1 MMANRT
7 KVNRYKIRYNEGKVG
22 QKPGTFS
29 IPDQALPTKIR
40 AFVFSENYFR
50 EEEDPTLEVIL
61 AEAASHPER
70 TYWIDLQGFADA
82 NLLLKIAA
90 ITRLNPL
97 ELEDIVSTYQRPKIE
112 EHPDHLL
119 VIGQQLYLNQQ
130 LEIETEQISLIIGKQ
145 ILFSLQENYYDKL
158 EAVRDRL
165 RQGKT
170 KIRSKKPDYIAY
182 ALIDLMTDH
191 YFVVLNHIGER
202 LEKLEEELLTAHQ
215 ELNRNQILAVKKD
228 LLLIKRTIWPTREK
242 LNTLVRGDYNC
253 ISEDIR
259 IFWRDV
265 YDHTVQIMELTE
277 TYREASTSL
286 MDLYMSS
293 VSNRMNEIM
302 KVLTMVSTIF
312 IPLSFIAGV
321 YGMNFSSTD
330 AHGKTLHWNMPELYS
345 PYGYIGIM
353 GLMIVVSVFMLL
365 YFYRKKWL

>member
-1 MMANRT
+1 MANKAKT
-7 KVNRYKIRYNEGKVG
+7 NRYKIRYNEGKVG

-29 IPDQALPTKIR
+29 IPDSALPTKIV
-40 AFVFSENYFR
+40 AFIFSDQYFR
-50 EEEDPTLEVIL
+50 EEENPNLSDLLLE
-61 AEAASHPER
+61 AEAHPER
-70 TYWIDLQGFADA
+70 TFWIDLQGFQHA
-82 NLLLKIAA
+82 NSLLEIAEA
-90 ITRLNPL
+90 TKLNPL
-97 ELEDIVSTYQRPKIE
+97 ELEDIISTYQRPKIE

-119 VIGQQLYLNQQ
+119 IIAQQLYLNSLQ
-130 LEIETEQISLIIGKQ
+130 EIETEQISFIVGKQ
-145 ILFSLQENYYDKL
+145 MLFTLQENYYDKL
-158 EAVRDRL
+158 DAVRIRL

-170 KIRSKKPDYIAY
+170 KIRSKRPDYMAY
-182 ALIDLMTDH
+182 ALIDLITDH

-202 LEKLEEELLTAHQ
+202 LEKLEEELLTAHH
-215 ELNRNQILAVKKD
+215 ELNRHQILSVKKD

-242 LNTLVRGDYNC
+242 INTLIRGDFIC
-253 ISEDIR
+253 ISEDNR

-330 AHGKTLHWNMPELYS
+330 ANGNILKWNMPELYQ
-345 PYGYIGIM
+345 PFGYPAVILFM
-353 GLMIVVSVFMLL
+353 VLVSVWMLI

>member
-1 MMANRT
+1 MANKT
-7 KVNRYKIRYNEGKVG
+7 KVNRYKIKYNEGKVG
-22 QKPGTFS
+22 QKPGTFT
-29 IPDQALPTKIR
+29 IPESALPTKVV
-40 AFVFSENYFR
+40 AFIFSDDYFR
-50 EEEDPTLEVIL
+50 EEENPNLAALIME
-61 AEAASHPER
+61 AEAHPER
-70 TYWIDLQGFADA
+70 TFWIDLQGFQDTE
-82 NLLLKIAA
+82 LLLQIAEA
-90 ITRLNPL
+90 TKLNPL

-119 VIGQQLYLNQQ
+119 IIGQQLYLNNL
-130 LEIETEQISLIIGKQ
+130 LEIETEQISFIVGKQ
-145 ILFSLQENYYDKL
+145 MLFTLQENYYDKL
-158 EAVRDRL
+158 DAVRNRI

-170 KIRSKKPDYIAY
+170 KIRSKGPDYMAY

-191 YFVVLNHIGER
+191 YFVVLNYIGER
-202 LEKLEEELLTAHQ
+202 LEKLEEELLTAHH
-215 ELNRNQILAVKKD
+215 ELNRQQILSVKKD

-242 LNTLVRGDYNC
+242 INTLVRGDFTC
-253 ISEDIR
+253 ISEDIQ

-330 AHGKTLHWNMPELYS
+330 ANGKTLQWNMPELYQ
-345 PYGYIGIM
+345 PYGYPAIM
-353 GLMIVVSVFMLL
+353 LFMLL
-365 YFYRKKWL
+365 ISALMLFYFHRKRWL

>member
-1 MMANRT
+1 MSNKT

-29 IPDQALPTKIR
+29 IPETALPTQIN
-40 AFVFSENYFR
+40 AFIFSENYFR
-50 EEEDPTLEVIL
+50 EEKNPNLDALMME
-61 AEAASHPER
+61 AEHHPER
-70 TYWIDLQGFADA
+70 TYWIDLQGFQDA
-82 NLLLKIAA
+82 NALIKIASL
-90 ITRLNPL
+90 TKLNPL
-97 ELEDIVSTYQRPKIE
+97 ELEDIISTYQRPKIE
-112 EHPDHLL
+112 EHPNHLL
-119 VIGQQLYLNQQ
+119 IIGQQLYLNSQE
-130 LEIETEQISLIIGKQ
+130 EIETEQISFIVGSQ
-145 ILFSLQENYYDKL
+145 MLFTLQENHYDKL
-158 EAVRDRL
+158 EAVRNRL

-170 KIRSKKPDYIAY
+170 KIRSKRPDYIAY
-182 ALIDLMTDH
+182 ALIDLITDH

-202 LEKLEEELLTAHQ
+202 LEKLEEELLTAHH
-215 ELNRNQILAVKKD
+215 ELNRNQILSVKKD

-242 LNTLVRGDYNC
+242 INTLVRGDFNC
-253 ISEDIR
+253 ISEEIR

-321 YGMNFSSTD
+321 YGMNFSRTD
-330 AHGKTLHWNMPELYS
+330 ATGNALKWNMPELYH
-345 PYGYIGIM
+345 PWGYPAILLFMVI
-353 GLMIVVSVFMLL
+353 VSVFMLV
-365 YFYRKKWL
+365 YFHKKKWL